1 MIYLTGEL
9 TRLKATA
16 DHGSAAATEIGLA
29 CRGEDSEYMVAVWDC
44 RHGYRLPVGSFQ
56 SGG

>member
-9 TRLKATA
+9 TRLEVIA
-16 DHGSAAATEIGLA
+16 DHWSAAATEIGLA
-29 CRGEDSEYMVAVWDC
+29 CRGEDSENMVAVWDR